1 MSDTDV
7 TIFMSLHLG
16 DRIRETG
23 DLSPA
28 EYGVHVR
35 LCEASW
41 TRGGYLTADPDRL
54 CRLAGADL
62 STWTSLWNPI
72 SALWTPTDD
81 GRIYHA
87 ATLAAIE
94 RARAIKTS
102 LAERGRKGREAQLA
116 AGPKPATARPEAG
129 NGPAT
134 ARPSELRDPDSG
146 SPNTEHRTPNTR
158 SGVGAEVPADGRSPP
173 APAEV
178 SLLDFVTRGK
188 VKTWSFT
195 QSKLDELSEAFPD
208 LDILATAKQARAWLA
223 AKPRRTKTAEGMP
236 AFLYRWISNE
246 QNGPRTG
253 KPGNGGQQHDIRIGR
268 VAAESCSHSAETGPV
283 DMDAVLKGGQA

>member
-1 MSDTDV
+1 MTDV
-7 TIFMSLHLG
+7 VDVSLFMSLHLG

-28 EYGVHVR
+28 EYGVHIR

-41 TRGGYLTADPDRL
+41 TRGGYLTADPERL
-54 CRLAGADL
+54 CRLAGADA

-72 SALWTPTDD
+72 SGLWTRTHD
-81 GRIYHA
+81 GRLYHA

-94 RARAIKTS
+94 RARVIKTS

-116 AGPKPATARPEAG
+116 AGPKPATARPEAS

-146 SPNTEHRTPNTR
+146 SPNIQHQTPNTR
-158 SGVGAEVPADGRSPP
+158 SGVGAEAPADGRSPP

-188 VKTWSFT
+188 TRTWSLT
-195 QSKLDELSEAFPD
+195 QREVDSLREAFPD
-208 LDILATAKQARAWLA
+208 LDIVAEAKKAKAWLIA
-223 AKPRRTKTAEGMP
+223 NSTKTKTAKGMP

-246 QNGPRTG
+246 QNGPRTSRPG
-253 KPGNGGQQHDIRIGR
+253 SGAKPARDVRVGGTH
-268 VAAESCSHSAETGPV
+268 AEDYVH
-283 DMDAVLKGGQA
+283 